1 MRFVRVKTYEEMST
15 LAADFMA
22 AQILVKPNSVIGLAT
37 GSTPVGMY
45 KKLSEYN
52 KAGRID
58 FSQVKSFNLDEYAGL
73 DVSNEQSY
81 RYFMNDKLF
90 NHVNI
95 DMANTHVPNGCAP
108 DLAAEGE
115 RYDAMIAEAGGIDMQ
130 LLGIGFDG
138 HIGFNEPDD
147 HFTAPTHGVVL
158 DESTIDANSRFFEKR
173 EDVPTMAI
181 SMGMRSIMQAKK
193 ILFVANG
200 KGKEDIVNK
209 AFFGPITPM
218 VPASILQLHPDVTVF
233 ISEE

>member
-1 MRFVRVKTYEEMST
+1 MKFVRVKTYEEMST
-15 LAADFMA
+15 LAADLMA
-22 AQILVKPNSVIGLAT
+22 AQILVKPDSVIGLAT

-45 KKLSEYN
+45 KKLSKYN
-52 KAGRID
+52 KAGKID
-58 FSQVKSFNLDEYAGL
+58 FAKVKSFNLDEYAGL
-73 DVSNEQSY
+73 DGTNEQSY

-90 NHVNI
+90 NHINI
-95 DMANTHVPNGCAP
+95 DMANTHVPNGCAA
-108 DLAAEGE
+108 DLALEGE
-115 RYDAMIAEAGGIDMQ
+115 QYDAMIAEAGGIDMQ

-147 HFTAPTHGVVL
+147 HFTAETHGVVL

-181 SMGMRSIMQAKK
+181 SMGMMSIMQAKK

-209 AFFGPITPM
+209 AFFGPITPE

-233 ISEE
+233 FSEE